1 MRTVS
6 ARWSE
11 TRRVVLCRQLLPASG
26 AVATQTRFR
35 RDFSLVRVPRPRVPG
50 RPCRLARFR
59 RPVSELLFACICT
72 SRCFSITQRIV
83 HIGDKGVESRDLV
96 VGEWFSSHEPKTYQC
111 AFRQYNVLF
120 SRGLFARGF
129 RAATDVDERVVLM
142 WCEPH
147 ATMRRKLRTLF
158 RVQE

>member
-35 RDFSLVRVPRPRVPG
+35 RDFSLVRVPRRASQDALQAGAVPQ
-50 RPCRLARFR
+50 
-59 RPVSELLFACICT
+59 ACQRTAVCLHLHFLVLQ
-72 SRCFSITQRIV
+72 RITQRIV
-83 HIGDKGVESRDLV
+83 HVGDKGVESRDLV